1 MEQKSLVKV
10 AITNRRLCESSLGEQ
25 IARLANEK
33 VHRPDLLILREKDL
47 PENEYEALAREV
59 LSLCEDLNLRCILH
73 TYVETARRLR
83 VDGIHLPFS
92 LWRKHLE
99 ELSDFSFLGVS
110 VHSVEEAR
118 FAQEHGVSYLTAGH
132 IFATDC
138 KKGAPPRDL
147 DFLKEVCESVYVPV
161 YAIGGITP
169 QRIPEIVQ
177 GCPSIAGVCMMS
189 YYMKLSIR

>member
-10 AITNRRLCESSLGEQ
+10 AVTNRRLCESSLGEQ

-118 FAQEHGVSYLTAGH
+118 FAQEHGISYLTAGH

-138 KKGAPPRDL
+138 KKGAPPRGL
-147 DFLKEVCESVYVPV
+147 NFLKEVCESVYVPV

>member
-83 VDGIHLPFS
+83 VDGIYLPFS

-138 KKGAPPRDL
+138 KKGAPPRGL

>member
-138 KKGAPPRDL
+138 KKGAPPRGL
-147 DFLKEVCESVYVPV
+147 NFLKEVCESVYVPV

>member
-147 DFLKEVCESVYVPV
+147 DFLKEV
-161 YAIGGITP
+161 
-169 QRIPEIVQ
+169 
-177 GCPSIAGVCMMS
+177 
-189 YYMKLSIR
+189 

>member
-10 AITNRRLCESSLGEQ
+10 AVTNRRLCESSLGEQ

-33 VHRPDLLILREKDL
+33 VHRPDLLILREKAL

-138 KKGAPPRDL
+138 KKGAPPRGL
-147 DFLKEVCESVYVPV
+147 NFLKEVCESVYVPV

>member
-10 AITNRRLCESSLGEQ
+10 AVTNRRLCESSLGEQ

-138 KKGAPPRDL
+138 KKGALPRGL